1 MIKKNEGLITKT
13 NLLIISLLLKL
24 VNIIYIIGSYRNKAI
39 PGIKT
44 QVNYT

>member
-1 MIKKNEGLITKT
+1 MKLTYNKFITFF
-13 NLLIISLLLKL
+13 L
-24 VNIIYIIGSYRNKAI
+24 VDIIYIIGSYRNKAI